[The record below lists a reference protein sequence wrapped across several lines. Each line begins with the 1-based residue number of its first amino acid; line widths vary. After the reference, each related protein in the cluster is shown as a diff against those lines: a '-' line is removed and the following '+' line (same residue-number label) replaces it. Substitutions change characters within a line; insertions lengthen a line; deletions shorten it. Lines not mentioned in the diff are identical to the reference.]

1 MSAPFRF
8 GPFFLDSR
16 IAVGGTAEVYLARP
30 AAPGSGLP
38 DKLVVKRLLPHFAS
52 DAEGRTMFDR
62 EARLHA
68 AVTHENVVT
77 VFGAG
82 KDDRGE
88 PYLAMEYIDGVDGY
102 RLLRR
107 LRQEDELL
115 PVGVAVYVAREVLRA
130 LESVH
135 AARDPLH
142 GGALGIVH
150 RDVSPSNIYLS
161 KDGKV
166 KLGDFGI
173 ARSTTR
179 TTLRSEAGQVLKGKF
194 AYLAPEQV
202 AGEPSD
208 HRADLFSLGTVLAE
222 ILLNRPL
229 FPGGGQ
235 LAILLA
241 IRDCRI
247 DALEEIRARLPP
259 GLFEVMQRALA
270 RDPAKRYPTA
280 TEFAEALA
288 PFEADPRL
296 AAREISARVRWVQS
310 SNSTDQMVAVRDSVK
325 AMRAVRPVTAPPKIT
340 TSSRP
345 SPPPPPARPARVNSP
360 APRPYRGVSD
370 APKVREVREVH
381 EARETREVREAR
393 EGRVA
398 LDTLDSPEAIEP
410 SFAGSGSEP
419 PENKTEE
426 YELLPSHV
434 VKATGEKLGPWTF
447 ARLMEALATGQI
459 QRGDKVDFVGRGWKA
474 VEDIEEFQRFLP
486 SETAQ
491 TGKLTGPG
499 APDFQDRLG
508 NTSMLDVLMRVL
520 SQRETGVLF
529 AEREEDGETAR
540 KELYFV
546 EGKLHHVAS
555 SNASELLGEYL
566 VRRGK
571 LEREELD
578 LALAVLPRYGG
589 RMGDT
594 LISMGLVGPVDI
606 FRAIREQ
613 GRDRV
618 ADLFSWK
625 RGTVTFYRGHTAPH
639 VEFPLELE
647 LPALMLAGLEAAQPG
662 ESALDA
668 HQQDLDRVLGP
679 SPGDDLFALD
689 VSVAWPQLIVRV
701 QSMVGRDMPLR
712 ELLKAAARA
721 GNLSAGDM
729 LRAVDMLL
737 AAKLLAWKS

>member
-1 MSAPFRF
+1 MGAPLRF

-16 IAVGGTAEVYLARP
+16 LAVGGTAEVYLARP
-30 AAPGSGLP
+30 AEPDGTLP
-38 DKLVVKRLLPHFAS
+38 DRLVVKRLLPHFAA
-52 DAEGRTMFDR
+52 DPDGRTMFER

-68 AVTHENVVT
+68 AVHHPNVVT
-77 VFGAG
+77 VFHAGA
-82 KDDRGE
+82 DARGE

-107 LRQEDELL
+107 LRQDDELL
-115 PVGVAVYVAREVLRA
+115 PVGVAIYVAREVLRA

-135 AARDPLH
+135 AARDPLS

-161 KDGKV
+161 NDGTV

-179 TTLRSEAGQVLKGKF
+179 TTLRSEPGQVLKGKF

-222 ILLNRPL
+222 TLLNRPL

-241 IRDCRI
+241 IRDCKI
-247 DALEEIRARLPP
+247 DALGEIRARLPP
-259 GLFEVMQRALA
+259 GLFEVLSRALS
-270 RDPAKRYPTA
+270 RDPAHRYATA
-280 TEFAEALA
+280 ADLGKALG

-296 AAREISARVRWVQS
+296 ATREIAARVRWVQS
-310 SNSTDQMVAVRDSVK
+310 ATSADSMAAVRESAR
-325 AMRAVRPVTAPPKIT
+325 AMRAVRPSSTQQPTTRAVVESVIPSAAPPRRHSEI
-340 TSSRP
+340 P
-345 SPPPPPARPARVNSP
+345 V
-360 APRPYRGVSD
+360 D
-370 APKVREVREVH
+370 
-381 EARETREVREAR
+381 
-393 EGRVA
+393 VA
-398 LDTLDSPEAIEP
+398 LEEPEH
-410 SFAGSGSEP
+410 
-419 PENKTEE
+419 KTEE
-426 YELLPSHV
+426 YELLPSFVKKVNGEV
-434 VKATGEKLGPWTF
+434 VGPWSF

-459 QRGDKVDFVGRGWKA
+459 QRGEQVDFVGRGFKLVEEITELERFFPATTA
-474 VEDIEEFQRFLP
+474 V
-486 SETAQ
+486 
-491 TGKLTGPG
+491 TGKLHGPG
-499 APDFQDRLG
+499 APDFTDIIG
-508 NTSMLDVLMRVL
+508 NISMLQTLMRVL
-520 SQRETGVLF
+520 AQHETGVLF
-529 AEREEDGETAR
+529 AERADDPTHESAR

-546 EGKLHHVAS
+546 DGKLHHVAS

-571 LEREELD
+571 LARDELD

-618 ADLFSWK
+618 ADLFLWTAGK
-625 RGTVTFYRGHTAPH
+625 VTFYRGQTAPH
-639 VEFPLELE
+639 VEFPLDLD
-647 LPALMLAGLEAAQPG
+647 LANLVLAGLEAAKPG
-662 ESALDA
+662 DSPLEE
-668 HQQDLDRVLGP
+668 HRHHLDRVVAMRDQADGRPFDPINWPPLVARVQ
-679 SPGDDLFALD
+679 AL
-689 VSVAWPQLIVRV
+689 VRV
-701 QSMVGRDMPLR
+701 PTPLR
-712 ELLKAAARA
+712 DVLIAAAKL
-721 GNLSAGDM
+721 GGTSAGDV
-729 LRAVDMLL
+729 LRALEIL
-737 AAKLLAWKS
+737 HAAGIVGWRR

>member
-1 MSAPFRF
+1 MSSPFRF

-30 AAPGSGLP
+30 AASDSELP
-38 DKLVVKRLLPHFAS
+38 ERLVVKRLLPHFAS
-52 DAEGRTMFDR
+52 DPDGRTMFER

-68 AVTHENVVT
+68 AVTHANVVT
-77 VFGAG
+77 VFHAG
-82 KDDRGE
+82 VDGRGE

-107 LRQEDELL
+107 LRQDDELL
-115 PVGVAVYVAREVLRA
+115 PVGVAIYIAREVLRA

-135 AARDPLH
+135 AARDPLS

-150 RDVSPSNIYLS
+150 RDVSPSNIYMS

-202 AGEPSD
+202 AGEASD
-208 HRADLFSLGTVLAE
+208 HRADLFSLATVLAE

-241 IRDCRI
+241 IRDCKI
-247 DALEEIRARLPP
+247 DALQEIRARLPP
-259 GLFEVMQRALA
+259 GLFEVLGRALS
-270 RDPAKRYPTA
+270 RNPADRFATA
-280 TEFAEALA
+280 TAFATALA

-296 AAREISARVRWVQS
+296 AVREIAARVRWVEAAS
-310 SNSTDQMVAVRDSVK
+310 SSDKMAAVRESAR
-325 AMRAVRPVTAPPKIT
+325 AMRAVRPTSEAPRAG
-340 TSSRP
+340 SG
-345 SPPPPPARPARVNSP
+345 
-360 APRPYRGVSD
+360 APRPPVVSRAAPPTMPPPQVARAAVVSD
-370 APKVREVREVH
+370 IPAAPHDEI
-381 EARETREVREAR
+381 
-393 EGRVA
+393 
-398 LDTLDSPEAIEP
+398 PEQ
-410 SFAGSGSEP
+410 
-419 PENKTEE
+419 KTEE
-426 YELLPSHV
+426 YELLPSWV
-434 VKATGEKLGPWTF
+434 LKENGEKLGPWTF
-447 ARLMEALATGQI
+447 ARLMEALATGHV
-459 QRGDKVDFVGRGWKA
+459 QRGDQVDFVGRGFQD
-474 VEDIEEFQRFLP
+474 VEEIEEFNRFLP
-486 SETAQ
+486 GQTAI

-499 APDFQDRLG
+499 APDFNDNLE
-508 NTSMLDVLMRVL
+508 NVSMLHTLMRVL
-520 SQRETGVLF
+520 AHRETGVLF
-529 AEREEDGETAR
+529 AERADESGEAAR
-540 KELYFV
+540 KELYFLS
-546 EGKLHHVAS
+546 GKLHHVAS

-606 FRAIREQ
+606 FRAIRDQ

-618 ADLFSWK
+618 ADLFLWK
-625 RGTVTFYRGHTAPH
+625 SGVVTFYRGQTAPH
-639 VEFPLELE
+639 VEFPLDLD
-647 LPALMLAGLEAAQPG
+647 LPTLMLAGLEAAKPG
-662 ESALDA
+662 DA
-668 HQQDLDRVLGP
+668 PMDEHRNHLDRMIVARGHGGPDDELVL
-679 SPGDDLFALD
+679 ALEN
-689 VSVAWPQLIVRV
+689 VIWPPLVARV
-701 QSMVGRDMPLR
+701 QSLVKEPVQLR
-712 ELLKAAARA
+712 EVLKGAART
-721 GNLSAGDM
+721 GGLTAGDV
-729 LRAVDMLL
+729 LRGLEILYTAGLVV
-737 AAKLLAWKS
+737 WKM

>member
-16 IAVGGTAEVYLARP
+16 IAVGGTAEVYLGRP
-30 AAPGSGLP
+30 ATADTGLP

-52 DAEGRTMFDR
+52 DPEGRTMFER

-68 AVTHENVVT
+68 AVTHDNVVT

-82 KDDRGE
+82 VDNRGE

-107 LRQEDELL
+107 LRQDDELL
-115 PVGVAVYVAREVLRA
+115 PVGVAIYVAREVLRA

-135 AARDPLH
+135 AARDPLS

-161 KDGKV
+161 KEGKV

-241 IRDCRI
+241 IRDCKV
-247 DALEEIRARLPP
+247 DALQEIRGRLPP
-259 GLFEVMQRALA
+259 GLFEVLQRALS
-270 RDPAKRYPTA
+270 RQPANRFPNA
-280 TEFAEALA
+280 TDFAQALA

-296 AAREISARVRWVQS
+296 AVREIAARVRWVQS
-310 SNSTDQMVAVRDSVK
+310 AASTDQMAAVRESAR
-325 AMRAVRPVTAPPKIT
+325 AMRAVRPASDGPA
-340 TSSRP
+340 
-345 SPPPPPARPARVNSP
+345 ARPGMKP
-360 APRPYRGVSD
+360 APAAPRAPQIQRIQRAAVVSELPSELAND
-370 APKVREVREVH
+370 
-381 EARETREVREAR
+381 
-393 EGRVA
+393 
-398 LDTLDSPEAIEP
+398 LDNEMPER
-410 SFAGSGSEP
+410 
-419 PENKTEE
+419 KTEE
-426 YELLPSHV
+426 YELLPSWV
-434 VKATGEKLGPWTF
+434 IKEGGERHGPWTF
-447 ARLMEALATGQI
+447 ARLMEALATGSL
-459 QRGDKVDFVGRGWKA
+459 QRGDKVDFVGRGFKD
-474 VEDIEEFQRFLP
+474 VEDIEEFARFFPPP
-486 SETAQ
+486 SAT

-499 APDFQDRLG
+499 APDFNDHIG
-508 NTSMLDVLMRVL
+508 NISMLHALMRVL
-520 SQRETGVLF
+520 AQRETGVLF
-529 AEREEDGETAR
+529 AERAEESGETGSGGAR

-546 EGKLHHVAS
+546 AGKLHHVAS

-618 ADLFSWK
+618 ADLFLWK
-625 RGTVTFYRGHTAPH
+625 SGAVTFYRGQTAPP
-639 VEFPLELE
+639 VEFPLDLD
-647 LPALMLAGLEAAQPG
+647 LPTLMLAGLEAAKPG
-662 ESALDA
+662 DA
-668 HQQDLDRVLGP
+668 PMDEHRNHLDRTIGRKE
-679 SPGDDLFALD
+679 GAADDLFTLD
-689 VSVAWPQLIVRV
+689 NIVWPPLVTRV
-701 QSMVGRDMPLR
+701 QSLVRQDAKLRDVLT
-712 ELLKAAARA
+712 AAART
-721 GNLSAGDM
+721 GGITAGDI
-729 LRAVDMLL
+729 LRGIEILL
-737 AAKLLAWKS
+737 AAGLVAWKD

>member
-30 AAPGSGLP
+30 ATPDTGLP
-38 DKLVVKRLLPHFAS
+38 ERLVVKRLLPHFAS
-52 DAEGRTMFDR
+52 DPEGRTMFER

-68 AVTHENVVT
+68 AVTHGNVVT

-82 KDDRGE
+82 VDARGE
-88 PYLAMEYIDGVDGY
+88 PYLSMEYIDGVDGY

-135 AARDPLH
+135 AARDPLS

-179 TTLRSEAGQVLKGKF
+179 TTLRSEAGHVLKGKF

-208 HRADLFSLGTVLAE
+208 HRADLFSLATVLAE

-241 IRDCRI
+241 IRDCKV
-247 DALEEIRARLPP
+247 DALQEIRARLPP
-259 GLFEVMQRALA
+259 GLFEVLQRALA
-270 RDPAKRYPTA
+270 RNPATRFPNA
-280 TEFAEALA
+280 TEFAKALA

-296 AAREISARVRWVQS
+296 AVREIAARVRWVQS
-310 SNSTDQMVAVRDSVK
+310 AASSDQMAAVRES
-325 AMRAVRPVTAPPKIT
+325 ARMRAVKITSEAPPPLP
-340 TSSRP
+340 TSKP
-345 SPPPPPARPARVNSP
+345 AAPPAP
-360 APRPYRGVSD
+360 APQVARAAVVSELPNELGAND
-370 APKVREVREVH
+370 V
-381 EARETREVREAR
+381 
-393 EGRVA
+393 
-398 LDTLDSPEAIEP
+398 PEQ
-410 SFAGSGSEP
+410 
-419 PENKTEE
+419 KTEE
-426 YELLPSHV
+426 YELLPSWV
-434 VKATGEKLGPWTF
+434 LKESGEKLGPWTF
-447 ARLMEALATGQI
+447 ARLMEALATGSL
-459 QRGDKVDFVGRGWKA
+459 QRGDKVDFVGRGFKD
-474 VEDIEEFQRFLP
+474 VEEIEEFARFFPPP
-486 SETAQ
+486 SAT

-499 APDFQDRLG
+499 APDFNDQLG
-508 NTSMLDVLMRVL
+508 TVSMLHTLMRVL
-520 SQRETGVLF
+520 AQRETGVLF
-529 AEREEDGETAR
+529 AERADESGASAR

-546 EGKLHHVAS
+546 AGKLHHVAS

-571 LEREELD
+571 LDREELD

-618 ADLFSWK
+618 ADLFLWK
-625 RGTVTFYRGHTAPH
+625 SGTVTFYRGQTAPP
-639 VEFPLELE
+639 VEFPLDLE
-647 LPALMLAGLEAAQPG
+647 LPTLMLAGLEAAKPG
-662 ESALDA
+662 DSPVEEHRNHLDWPIVAGRRKDQSEELSALENVIWPPLVA
-668 HQQDLDRVLGP
+668 R
-679 SPGDDLFALD
+679 ALSLVKQPTKLRD
-689 VSVAWPQLIVRV
+689 V
-701 QSMVGRDMPLR
+701 
-712 ELLKAAARA
+712 LKAAARA
-721 GNLSAGDM
+721 GGMTAGDV
-729 LRAVDMLL
+729 LRALEILHTAGLVSW
-737 AAKLLAWKS
+737 AT

>member
-8 GPFFLDSR
+8 GPFFLDAR
-16 IAVGGTAEVYLARP
+16 IAVGGTAEVYLARSAIP
-30 AAPGSGLP
+30 DSGLP
-38 DKLVVKRLLPHFAS
+38 EKLVVKRLLPHFAS
-52 DAEGRTMFDR
+52 DPDGRTMFER

-68 AVTHENVVT
+68 AVTHDNVVT

-82 KDDRGE
+82 VDSRGE
-88 PYLAMEYIDGVDGY
+88 PYLSMEYIDGVDGY

-115 PVGVAVYVAREVLRA
+115 PVGVAVYIAREVLRA

-135 AARDPLH
+135 AARDPLS

-150 RDVSPSNIYLS
+150 RDVTPSNIYLS

-179 TTLRSEAGQVLKGKF
+179 TTLRSEAGHVLKGKF

-202 AGEPSD
+202 AGEASD

-241 IRDCRI
+241 IRDCKV
-247 DALEEIRARLPP
+247 DALQEIRGRLPP
-259 GLFEVMQRALA
+259 GLFEVLQRALS
-270 RDPAKRYPTA
+270 RSPESRYPTA
-280 TEFAEALA
+280 TDFAHALA

-296 AAREISARVRWVQS
+296 AIRELSARVRWVRSAS
-310 SNSTDQMVAVRDSVK
+310 SSDSLAAVRES
-325 AMRAVRPVTAPPKIT
+325 ARAIRVARESSGAPKPLVSRPAPPPLPVK
-340 TSSRP
+340 R
-345 SPPPPPARPARVNSP
+345 AAV
-360 APRPYRGVSD
+360 VSEL
-370 APKVREVREVH
+370 PH
-381 EARETREVREAR
+381 E
-393 EGRVA
+393 
-398 LDTLDSPEAIEP
+398 LD
-410 SFAGSGSEP
+410 SEP
-419 PENKTEE
+419 PEHKTEE
-426 YELLPSHV
+426 YELLPSFV
-434 VKATGEKLGPWTF
+434 VKANGEKIGPWTF
-447 ARLMEALATGQI
+447 ARLMEALATGTL
-459 QRGDKVDFVGRGWKA
+459 QRGDKVDFVGRGMRD
-474 VEDIEEFQRFLP
+474 VEDIEEFARFFPPP
-486 SETAQ
+486 SAT
-491 TGKLTGPG
+491 TGKLDGPG
-499 APDFQDRLG
+499 APDFKDDL
-508 NTSMLDVLMRVL
+508 NNVSMLHTLMRVL
-520 SQRETGVLF
+520 LHRETGVLF
-529 AEREEDGETAR
+529 AERPEESPQSGGGAH

-546 EGKLHHVAS
+546 AGKLHHVAS

-618 ADLFSWK
+618 ADLFLWRS
-625 RGTVTFYRGHTAPH
+625 GVVTFYRGQTSPP
-639 VEFPLELE
+639 VEFPLDLE
-647 LPALMLAGLEAAQPG
+647 LPALMLAGLEAAKPG
-662 ESALDA
+662 ESPMEAA
-668 HQQDLDRVLGP
+668 RNDLDRTLSKQRGN
-679 SPGDDLFALD
+679 DDLFTMD
-689 VSVAWPQLIVRV
+689 NVVWPPTVARV
-701 QSMVGRDMPLR
+701 QALVKAPTTLR
-712 ELLKAAARA
+712 ELIKSARA
-721 GNLSAGDM
+721 GGLESGDV
-729 LRAVDMLL
+729 LRAVEILL
-737 AAKLLAWKS
+737 VANLVKWSG

>member
-8 GPFFLDSR
+8 GPFFLDAR

-30 AAPGSGLP
+30 ATADSGLP

-52 DAEGRTMFDR
+52 DPEGRTMFDR

-68 AVTHENVVT
+68 AVTHDNVVT

-82 KDDRGE
+82 ADVRGE

-115 PVGVAVYVAREVLRA
+115 PVGVAVYIAREVLRA

-135 AARDPLH
+135 AARDPLS

-150 RDVSPSNIYLS
+150 RDVTPSNIYLS

-179 TTLRSEAGQVLKGKF
+179 TTLRSDAGHVLKGKF

-202 AGEPSD
+202 AGEGSD

-241 IRDCRI
+241 IRDCKI
-247 DALEEIRARLPP
+247 DALQEIRGRLPP
-259 GLFEVMQRALA
+259 GLFEVFQRALS
-270 RDPAKRYPTA
+270 RSPESRYPTA
-280 TEFAEALA
+280 TDFANALA

-296 AAREISARVRWVQS
+296 AIREIAARVRWVQS
-310 SNSTDQMVAVRDSVK
+310 ASSTDGMAAVRES
-325 AMRAVRPVTAPPKIT
+325 ARAIRVARESSGAPKPVV
-340 TSSRP
+340 SRP
-345 SPPPPPARPARVNSP
+345 APGKVPSVPVKRAAVVSEPP
-360 APRPYRGVSD
+360 D
-370 APKVREVREVH
+370 D
-381 EARETREVREAR
+381 
-393 EGRVA
+393 
-398 LDTLDSPEAIEP
+398 L
-410 SFAGSGSEP
+410 GSEP
-419 PENKTEE
+419 PEHKTSE
-426 YELLPSHV
+426 YELLPSFV
-434 VKATGEKLGPWTF
+434 IKASGERIGPWTF
-447 ARLMEALATGQI
+447 ARLMEALATGTLS
-459 QRGDKVDFVGRGWKA
+459 RGDKVDFVGRGMKD
-474 VEDIEEFQRFLP
+474 VEDIEEFVRFFPPP
-486 SETAQ
+486 SAT
-491 TGKLTGPG
+491 TGKLDGPG
-499 APDFQDRLG
+499 APDFKDDLS
-508 NTSMLDVLMRVL
+508 NASMLQTLMRVL
-520 SQRETGVLF
+520 QHRETGVLF
-529 AEREEDGETAR
+529 AERPDDSPQSGGGAH

-546 EGKLHHVAS
+546 AGKLHHVAS

-618 ADLFSWK
+618 ADLFLWRS
-625 RGTVTFYRGHTAPH
+625 GAVTFYRGQTAPP
-639 VEFPLELE
+639 VEFPLDLD
-647 LPALMLAGLEAAQPG
+647 LPALMLAGLEVAKPG
-662 ESALDA
+662 ESPLEAA
-668 HQQDLDRVLGP
+668 RNHLDRTLMKQA
-679 SPGDDLFALD
+679 SNDDLFTLD
-689 VSVAWPQLIVRV
+689 GVVWPPTVARV
-701 QSMVGRDMPLR
+701 QSLVKGPMTLRDLI
-712 ELLKAAARA
+712 KGARA
-721 GNLSAGDM
+721 AGLESGDV
-729 LRAVDMLL
+729 LRAIEILV
-737 AAKLLAWKS
+737 AAGLVKWRA